1 MPEHSISN
9 EKLQSKHAL
18 LCLLGH
24 KIREANL
31 LEPFHRL
38 IKIKQ
43 KTVVHTPTEK
53 LQDCLVGMLMGNTTL
68 YETNTTLSTEQA
80 LWQSW
85 GRSGCADQSTIQRTL
100 EECSQE
106 NVSQLHK
113 VNALLLQEVGRSV
126 RHDYSKGPLILDGDL
141 TGLPCS
147 KNYEAACPGYF
158 ADCPRGTSGRQLFRF
173 SAAAYNEI
181 IYEEVFPGNTNSSNL
196 ANFKKVLEATFS
208 NLGLTPEQKGQVL
221 LRLDAGFGTSD
232 ILNYLL
238 EEGYQFVV
246 KLFSSTRANKLC
258 REVKEWQA
266 DPKQSG
272 RAMALLEAAPYYEK
286 DHTRQVL
293 QIGVRTV
300 LTAQAKAKAK
310 ATKAPN
316 SKAGEPPTPTPTAPD
331 KLYSYHVLVVKRP
344 ELAERLEGE
353 FKKELLLGQL
363 AFYDKR
369 AGIESASFCSDKQG
383 LGLAKRRKRSLF
395 GQEMLIGLAQLA
407 HNLIMWQREQLSNN
421 EPKVADYGIKCWVR
435 DWLGMGGRLTFQ
447 DGQIVK
453 VRVPKR
459 HEVSRQFKSVL
470 KQWASQ
476 SGVRLILRQ
485 T

>member
-24 KIREANL
+24 KIQQANL

-38 IKIKQ
+38 ITIKQ

-85 GRSGCADQSTIQRTL
+85 GRSSCADQSTIQRTL

-106 NVSQLHK
+106 NVTQLHQ
-113 VNALLLQEVGRSV
+113 VNALFLQQVAQSV

-147 KNYEAACPGYF
+147 KNYQAACPGYF
-158 ADCPRGTSGRQLFRF
+158 ADCPPGTTGRQLFRF

-196 ANFKKVLEATFS
+196 ANFKKVLKATFS
-208 NLGLTPEQKGQVL
+208 SLGLKPEQKGAVL

-238 EEGYQFVV
+238 EEGYQFVI
-246 KLFSSTRANKLC
+246 KLFSSSRASKLC
-258 REVKEWQA
+258 REVKEWHN

-272 RAMALLEAAPYYEK
+272 RAMALLEQAPYYEK
-286 DHTRQVL
+286 DVKRQVL
-293 QIGVRTV
+293 QIGVRCR
-300 LTAQAKAKAK
+300 LTAP
-310 ATKAPN
+310 ATKPKNLKSATA
-316 SKAGEPPTPTPTAPD
+316 SAGEGE
-331 KLYSYHVLVVKRP
+331 LYSYHVLVINRP
-344 ELAERLEGE
+344 ELAERLQGE

-407 HNLIMWQREQLSNN
+407 HNLIMWQREQLSGN
-421 EPKVADYGIKCWVR
+421 EPKVAEYGIKCWVR

>member
-24 KIREANL
+24 KIRETKL

-38 IKIKQ
+38 ITIKQ
-43 KTVVHTPTEK
+43 KTLIHSPTEK

-68 YETNTTLSTEQA
+68 YETNTTLSTDQA

-106 NVSQLHK
+106 NVTQLQQ
-113 VNALLLQEVGRSV
+113 VNALLLQQVGQSL
-126 RHDYSKGPLILDGDL
+126 RHDYAKGPLILDGDL

-158 ADCPRGTSGRQLFRF
+158 ADCPPGTTGRQLFRF
-173 SAAAYNEI
+173 SAASYNEI

-196 ANFKKVLEATFS
+196 ANFKKVLAATFA
-208 NLGLTPEQKGQVL
+208 NLGLKPEQKGAVL
-221 LRLDAGFGTSD
+221 LRLDAGFGTAD

-246 KLFSSTRANKLC
+246 KLFSSSRANKLC
-258 REVKEWQA
+258 REVKAWQLDA
-266 DPKQSG
+266 KQAG
-272 RAMALLEAAPYYEK
+272 RAMALLEQAPYYEK
-286 DHTRQVL
+286 DVRRQVL
-293 QIGVRTV
+293 QIGVRCR
-300 LTAQAKAKAK
+300 LSAQ
-310 ATKAPN
+310 ATKAKN
-316 SKAGEPPTPTPTAPD
+316 LKSAAAGAGGDE
-331 KLYSYHVLVVKRP
+331 LYSYHVLVVNRP

-383 LGLAKRRKRSLF
+383 LGLAKRRKRSLV

-407 HNLIMWQREQLSNN
+407 HNLIMWQRHQLSEN
-421 EPKVADYGIKCWVR
+421 EPKVGEYGIKCWVR

-447 DGQIVK
+447 GGQIVK

-459 HEVSRQFKSVL
+459 HEVSRQFKSAL
-470 KQWASQ
+470 KKWATQ

-485 T
+485 I

>member
-24 KIREANL
+24 KIQQAKL

-38 IKIKQ
+38 ITIKQ
-43 KTVVHTPTEK
+43 KTVVHSPTDK

-106 NVSQLHK
+106 NVSQLHQ
-113 VNALLLQEVGRSV
+113 VNALLLQQVGQSV

-147 KNYEAACPGYF
+147 KNYQAACPGYF
-158 ADCPRGTSGRQLFRF
+158 ADCPPGTTGRQLFRF

-181 IYEEVFPGNTNSSNL
+181 IYEEVFPGNTTSSNL
-196 ANFKKVLEATFS
+196 ANFKKVLEATFA
-208 NLGLTPEQKGQVL
+208 NLGLTPEQKGAVL

-246 KLFSSTRANKLC
+246 KLFSSTRAKKLC
-258 REVKEWQA
+258 GEVKAWQA
-266 DPKQSG
+266 DPKQAG
-272 RAMALLEAAPYYEK
+272 RAMALLEAAPYYDK

-293 QIGVRTV
+293 QIGVRTL
-300 LTAQAKAKAK
+300 LTAQVKAN
-310 ATKAPN
+310 KAPN
-316 SKAGEPPTPTPTAPD
+316 SKSAEPVIPPAPD

-344 ELAERLEGE
+344 ELSARLEGE

-395 GQEMLIGLAQLA
+395 GQQMLIGLAQLA
-407 HNLIMWQREQLSNN
+407 HNLIMWQRERLSEN
-421 EPKVADYGIKCWVR
+421 EPKVGEYGIKCWVR

-447 DGQIVK
+447 AGQIVK

-470 KQWASQ
+470 KEWASQ

>member
-1 MPEHSISN
+1 MPEHTISN

-18 LCLLGH
+18 LALLGH
-24 KIREANL
+24 KIQQAKL

-38 IKIKQ
+38 ITIKQ
-43 KTVVHTPTEK
+43 KTVVHTPTQK

-106 NVSQLHK
+106 NVTQLHK
-113 VNALLLQEVGRSV
+113 VNALLLQQVGQSL
-126 RHDYSKGPLILDGDL
+126 RHDYSKEPLILDGDL

-158 ADCPRGTSGRQLFRF
+158 ADCPKGTTGRQLFRF

-196 ANFKKVLEATFS
+196 TNFKKVLAATFNS
-208 NLGLTPEQKGQVL
+208 LGLKPDQKGAVL
-221 LRLDAGFGTSD
+221 LRLDAGFGTGD

-246 KLFSSTRANKLC
+246 KLFSSSRASKLC
-258 REVKEWQA
+258 REVKEWHS

-286 DHTRQVL
+286 DVKRQVL
-293 QIGVRTV
+293 QIGVRCR
-300 LTAQAKAKAK
+300 LTAP
-310 ATKAPN
+310 ATKAKN
-316 SKAGEPPTPTPTAPD
+316 LKSAGVGGEEA
-331 KLYSYHVLVVKRP
+331 KLYSYHVLVINRP
-344 ELAERLEGE
+344 ELAVRLEGE
-353 FKKELLLGQL
+353 FKTELLLGQL

-407 HNLIMWQREQLSNN
+407 HNLIMWQREQLSKN
-421 EPKVADYGIKCWVR
+421 EPKVAEYGIKCWVR

-447 DGQIVK
+447 EGQIVK

-470 KQWASQ
+470 KEWASQ

>member
-1 MPEHSISN
+1 MPEHSIST

-24 KIREANL
+24 KIREAKL

-38 IKIKQ
+38 ITIKQ

-68 YETNTTLSTEQA
+68 YETNTTLSTDQA
-80 LWQSW
+80 LWHSW

-100 EECSQE
+100 EECSQQ
-106 NVSQLHK
+106 NVTQLHQ
-113 VNALLLQEVGRSV
+113 VNALFLQQAGQSV
-126 RHDYSKGPLILDGDL
+126 HHDYSKGPLILDGDL

-147 KNYEAACPGYF
+147 KNYEAASPGYF
-158 ADCPRGTSGRQLFRF
+158 ADCPPGTSGRQLFRF

-196 ANFKKVLEATFS
+196 ANFKKVLAATFA
-208 NLGLTPEQKGQVL
+208 NLGLKPEQKGAVL
-221 LRLDAGFGTSD
+221 LRLDAGFGTAD

-246 KLFSSTRANKLC
+246 KLFSSSRASKLC
-258 REVKEWQA
+258 SEVKEWHL
-266 DPKQSG
+266 DPKQAG
-272 RAMALLEAAPYYEK
+272 RAMALLEAAPYY
-286 DHTRQVL
+286 DQDRTRQVL
-293 QIGVRTV
+293 QIGVRCR
-300 LTAQAKAKAK
+300 LTAQATKAK
-310 ATKAPN
+310 N
-316 SKAGEPPTPTPTAPD
+316 SKSAAAGTGKGE
-331 KLYSYHVLVVKRP
+331 LYSYHVLVINRP
-344 ELAERLEGE
+344 ELAARLEGE
-353 FKKELLLGQL
+353 FKNELLLGQL

-383 LGLAKRRKRSLF
+383 LGLAKRRKRSLA

-407 HNLIMWQREQLSNN
+407 HNLIMWQCKQLSQN
-421 EPKVADYGIKCWVR
+421 EPKVAEYGIKCWVR

-485 T
+485 I

>member
-106 NVSQLHK
+106 NVSQLHQ

-208 NLGLTPEQKGQVL
+208 SLGLTPEQKGQVL

-293 QIGVRTV
+293 QIGVRTL
-300 LTAQAKAKAK
+300 LTAQAKSESHQS
-310 ATKAPN
+310 P
-316 SKAGEPPTPTPTAPD
+316 
-331 KLYSYHVLVVKRP
+331 
-344 ELAERLEGE
+344 E
-353 FKKELLLGQL
+353 FK
-363 AFYDKR
+363 
-369 AGIESASFCSDKQG
+369 
-383 LGLAKRRKRSLF
+383 
-395 GQEMLIGLAQLA
+395 
-407 HNLIMWQREQLSNN
+407 
-421 EPKVADYGIKCWVR
+421 
-435 DWLGMGGRLTFQ
+435 GG
-447 DGQIVK
+447 
-453 VRVPKR
+453 
-459 HEVSRQFKSVL
+459 
-470 KQWASQ
+470 
-476 SGVRLILRQ
+476 
-485 T
+485 

>member
-24 KIREANL
+24 KIRAAKL

-38 IKIKQ
+38 ITIKQ
-43 KTVVHTPTEK
+43 KTVVHSPTEK

-85 GRSGCADQSTIQRTL
+85 GRSGCADQSSIQRTL
-100 EECSQE
+100 EECSPE
-106 NVSQLHK
+106 NVTQLHQ
-113 VNALLLQEVGRSV
+113 VNALFLQQVGQSL
-126 RHDYSKGPLILDGDL
+126 RHDYSKGRLILDGDL

-158 ADCPRGTSGRQLFRF
+158 ADCPRGTTGRQLFRF

-181 IYEEVFPGNTNSSNL
+181 IYEEVFPGNTTSSNL
-196 ANFKKVLEATFS
+196 ANFKKVLEATFAT
-208 NLGLTPEQKGQVL
+208 LGLKPAQKGQVL
-221 LRLDAGFGTSD
+221 LRLDAGFGTSE

-246 KLFSSTRANKLC
+246 KLFSSSRASKLC
-258 REVKEWQA
+258 GQVKPWQG
-266 DPKQSG
+266 DPKQAG
-272 RAMALLEAAPYYEK
+272 RAMALLEAAPFYEK
-286 DHTRQVL
+286 DVKRQVL
-293 QIGVRTV
+293 QIGVRCR
-300 LTAQAKAKAK
+300 LMAP
-310 ATKAPN
+310 ATKAKN
-316 SKAGEPPTPTPTAPD
+316 LKSVGAGGEEAE
-331 KLYSYHVLVVKRP
+331 LYSYHVLVINRP
-344 ELAERLEGE
+344 ELATRLEGE
-353 FKKELLLGQL
+353 FKTELLLGQL
-363 AFYDKR
+363 AFYDQR

-395 GQEMLIGLAQLA
+395 GQEMLIGLGQLA
-407 HNLIMWQREQLSNN
+407 HNLIMWQCQQLSEH
-421 EPKVADYGIKCWVR
+421 EPKVAEYGIKRWVR
-435 DWLGMGGRLTFQ
+435 DWLGMGGRLSFQ

-453 VRVPKR
+453 VRLPKR